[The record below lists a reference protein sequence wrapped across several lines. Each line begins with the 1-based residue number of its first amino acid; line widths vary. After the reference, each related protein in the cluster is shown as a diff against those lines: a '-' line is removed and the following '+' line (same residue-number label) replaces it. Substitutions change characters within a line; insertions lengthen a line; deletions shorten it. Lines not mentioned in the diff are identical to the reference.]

1 MKNSYI
7 YWNEAEAVKKN
18 AELIEYSNYIN
29 IMSKLEKCHPCA
41 VTAAEVYVVSGN
53 IEHGAA
59 INQA

>member
-1 MKNSYI
+1 
-7 YWNEAEAVKKN
+7 
-18 AELIEYSNYIN
+18 
-29 IMSKLEKCHPCA
+29 MSKLEKYHPYA